1 MSMPDVH
8 FGRRMVPGRDTFK
21 GLRRWLGMTTL
32 LVSLNA
38 GGADVT
44 VGPDL
49 GQALSPEDIAARDIT
64 VFPDGQGLPG
74 GRGTAMEGKPV
85 YDGHCASCH
94 GPKGSGGSAGELAGR
109 SPLSGAHPDQTVGNY
124 WPYATTVFDF
134 IRRAMPLDAPR
145 SLSDDQIYAV
155 TAYLLYLNGII
166 EENAEINAK
175 SLPAIQMP
183 NRDGFIRIWPEGR

>member
-8 FGRRMVPGRDTFK
+8 CGRRISPRRGAYK
-21 GLRRWLGMTTL
+21 GLGRWLGMATL

-38 GGADVT
+38 GGTAVT

-49 GQALSPEDIAARDIT
+49 GQALSPEAIAAVDTT

-74 GRGTAMEGKPV
+74 GRGTAREGQQV
-85 YDGHCASCH
+85 YADHCASCH
-94 GPKGSGGSAGELAGR
+94 GPRGSGGSAGELAGR

-134 IRRAMPLDAPR
+134 IRRAMPMNAPR
-145 SLSDDQIYAV
+145 SLSDDNVYAV

-183 NRDGFIRIWPEGR
+183 NREGFISLWPEGR